1 MPFEEDSDVG
11 EEFEDIMEDEM
22 DLDGRTDPTMDDYV
36 QPVMD
41 DELDA
46 DDDES
51 VDAYG
56 VQFPTSSTYN
66 TTAEMPCSNS

>member
-1 MPFEEDSDVG
+1 MPFEEGSDVG

-22 DLDGRTDPTMDDYV
+22 DLDGRTDPTTDDYV